1 MSFPLKS
8 LKIFCLLVSFLFVIQ
23 DNHAQ
28 SVIRSYQKEKDG
40 VSFSL
45 EKGVMNIRI
54 CMDDIVQIKYS
65 VLNSFPT
72 FNSLVVNNSFT
83 QPVDFKVTEN
93 GTDII
98 ISTSKLHI
106 QVNRK
111 TSAISYLSIDGK
123 LITSEDNTY
132 SKSMQNK
139 LLQALLLIAATLFLI
154 HRQMRHYM
162 GLVVIQ

>member
-8 LKIFCLLVSFLFVIQ
+8 LKFFCLLVSFLFVIQ

-45 EKGVMNIRI
+45 EKGVMKIRI
-54 CMDDIVQIKYS
+54 CKDDIVQIKYS

-111 TSAISYLSIDGK
+111 TSAIS
-123 LITSEDNTY
+123 
-132 SKSMQNK
+132 
-139 LLQALLLIAATLFLI
+139 
-154 HRQMRHYM
+154 
-162 GLVVIQ
+162 